1 MKISDEHVNIDG
13 FDDQINS
20 QQLLNQKE
28 KFLRNYDLLRMANDN
43 PMLRA
48 SLLLLTVVMIIFT
61 ITKICK
67 LTYQIQYRCHR
78 KHKTS
83 KFFDEI
89 PQVSVHTHSTDYP
102 FFANKKRNQKKHKL
116 ARISRTWKAKSNL
129 SSNSLPSKETKANI
143 SLTTESDSKQTKSEK
158 IYPMLKSNLEA
169 SKSTE
174 LKD

>member
-78 KHKTS
+78 KHKGRIAVLKLGFSKPANDSKPGNDDSKDRIMTS
-83 KFFDEI
+83 K
-89 PQVSVHTHSTDYP
+89 
-102 FFANKKRNQKKHKL
+102 AG
-116 ARISRTWKAKSNL
+116 
-129 SSNSLPSKETKANI
+129 
-143 SLTTESDSKQTKSEK
+143 
-158 IYPMLKSNLEA
+158 
-169 SKSTE
+169 
-174 LKD
+174 